1 MKYVYIFLLILA
13 ISACNK
19 GIKDNQSEQANQV
32 EEGLIEVTKGQFTE
46 EQMQL
51 GRLEEQTFKELITTN
66 GFIDVPPQNRASV
79 SSFVGGYIKDTPL
92 LIGDKVRK
100 GQRLVTI
107 QNTEFIEMQQEFVEL
122 TAQLNYLKSE
132 FERQQT
138 LYNEKITSQKNY
150 LKAESTY
157 KSTQAMQEGL
167 RKKLTMLNINAT
179 DVLQG
184 KIVSSINIYAPIG
197 GNVTKINIS
206 NGSFVS
212 SADMIMEIID
222 TDHVHLELAVFEK
235 DVLKVKK
242 GQRIIFTIPEASD
255 EVFEAEV
262 HLVGTVVNEAD
273 RTIKV
278 HGHIKN
284 DEDTNLVTGMFVEA
298 KIIASSKKSLAL
310 PKDAVAEA
318 NGHYYAMRLENIK
331 NDVYYFKKTM
341 VVVGEQSEDFVEVKN
356 SKEFENKDMLV
367 KGAFMLINE

>member
-19 GIKDNQSEQANQV
+19 GTKDNQSEQVNLAQ
-32 EEGLIEVTKGQFTE
+32 EALIEITKAQFTG

-51 GRLEEQTFKELITTN
+51 GQIEEQIFNESITTN

-79 SSFVGGYIKDTPL
+79 SSYVGGYIKNTPL
-92 LIGDKVRK
+92 LIGDKVKK

-157 KSTQAMQEGL
+157 KSTLAMQEGL
-167 RKKLTMLNINAT
+167 RKKLEMLNINTA

-184 KIVSSINIYAPIG
+184 KIASSINIYAPIEG
-197 GNVTKINIS
+197 FVTKINIS

-212 SADMIMEIID
+212 PADMIMEIID

-235 DVLKVKK
+235 DVLKVNK

-262 HLVGTVVNEAD
+262 HLVGTAINESD

-318 NGHYYAMRLENIK
+318 NGHFYTMRLEDQK
-331 NDVYYFKKTM
+331 NDVYYFKKIM
-341 VVVGEQSEDFVEVKN
+341 LVVGEQSEDFVEVKN
-356 SKEFENKDMLV
+356 FKDFDNKEVLT
-367 KGAFMLINE
+367 KGVFMLINE